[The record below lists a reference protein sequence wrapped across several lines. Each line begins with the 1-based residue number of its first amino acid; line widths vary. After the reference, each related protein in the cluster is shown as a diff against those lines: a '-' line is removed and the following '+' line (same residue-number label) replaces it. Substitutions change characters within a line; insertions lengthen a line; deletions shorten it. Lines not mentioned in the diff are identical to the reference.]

1 MTMQPRRNHLRSAVP
16 VALAVLLLLTAT
28 FAASVWHNHRGSSEA
43 TCQICHVGHQ
53 PMDQH
58 FSSGCIEAP
67 ALIAEAPVPL
77 AAPRFGAPA
86 IRFTVSRAPPQA

>member
-1 MTMQPRRNHLRSAVP
+1 
-16 VALAVLLLLTAT
+16 
-28 FAASVWHNHRGSSEA
+28 
-43 TCQICHVGHQ
+43 
-53 PMDQH
+53 MDQH

-77 AAPRFGAPA
+77 AAPRFAAPA